1 MMMVGL
7 VVALIVLSYVLSR
20 STDILVSGINQLA
33 RGTSFEAYG
42 LTTFL
47 VALATSLPELFVGVT
62 AALEGRT
69 TLPLGVAVGSNI
81 ANVSLIIGGAAVM
94 AGMVKAQ
101 GEIYKK
107 DIVYAFIVGCLPLL
121 MLLDKKLSRLDGVVL
136 LMVYVFFV
144 MVTMNRKKKKRLES
158 VEHEYYEEQS
168 VTHKIL
174 SVMGKKEVEQG
185 LARLVMGSALL
196 IVCADLIV
204 KISVT
209 IAGILHVPLL
219 IVGLF
224 MVSVGTSLPE
234 LTFEVKTIGKKEY
247 MMAYGNVVGSTVAN
261 AALILGVVGVLSPV
275 MLSPEGS
282 LGYFISVIAFVVVY
296 GLFWGFSWS
305 KKRLDRWEGA
315 VLVLVYFVF
324 AAIEMMVV

>member
-1 MMMVGL
+1 
-7 VVALIVLSYVLSR
+7 
-20 STDILVSGINQLA
+20 LVSGINQLA

>member
-209 IAGILHVPLL
+209 IAGILRVPLL

>member
-1 MMMVGL
+1 MMVGL